1 MMTLPKP
8 ENMPLSHSPTI
19 QTLIQT
25 IDYLSQHQIGALLI
39 IERQIPLTEQDAL
52 RPGVPLRLPLTQ
64 DNLVRI
70 FRPSSPLHDGATQIR
85 GQEIIAA
92 GTLLPLSCQPLP
104 RRYGTRHLAA
114 LGISE
119 QVSSC
124 VGIVVSE
131 ETGGITLTHKGS
143 FNNNLTLPQL
153 QIYLQQLL
161 LPPTTES
168 LP

>member
-1 MMTLPKP
+1 MTLPKP
-8 ENMPLSHSPTI
+8 EYMPLSHDPAI

-25 IDYLSQHQIGALLI
+25 IDYLSQHQIGALMI
-39 IERQIPLTEQDAL
+39 IERQTPLTEHDVL
-52 RPGVPLRLPLTQ
+52 RPGVLLKLSLTQ
-64 DNLVRI
+64 ENLVRI

-85 GQEIIAA
+85 GQAIIAA

-124 VGIVVSE
+124 IGIVVSE
-131 ETGGITLTHKGS
+131 ETGGVTLTHKGS